1 MFLGVKSIRA
11 CLIFCFLLCSTLTS
25 FAEESRPLKVALNLP
40 LSGGLA
46 VYGKSVEEGVRIA
59 LDEEA
64 GIKDLLELDFQD
76 NEGMAKNAV
85 TIANKQLNSSPDIYV
100 SGIKPQQMAIK
111 DILAKV
117 DVPHFEWIFD
127 VNVRPNGEKNNF
139 RTWVNFKDEPQIF
152 IEYAKELHAKKV
164 AIIYVSLPSTDEEYN
179 TLIVPGLKSLGADVY
194 VQPYQMDLT
203 DFAGMVLNV
212 RKYKPDLLIISGFAE
227 NLPPMIKR
235 LNEQNLV
242 KNKNII
248 STYDLIDAIPL
259 VRPEWMEGLRVA
271 APLFLTRKDEDLNI
285 KSFYE
290 RFKTKYGRDPIYT
303 HAYAYDM
310 AKILIEASKVKSKE
324 PTKHLSDIIQGLDL
338 EGITSRLKFNE
349 EGSLPLS
356 IERAVVRS
364 GKVVRDIKAQ

>member
-1 MFLGVKSIRA
+1 MLVGLKSMRTY
-11 CLIFCFLLCSTLTS
+11 LIFCFFLFSTLTS
-25 FAEESRPLKVALNLP
+25 FAEEGRPLKVALNLP

-59 LDEEA
+59 LDEDA
-64 GIKDLLELDFQD
+64 QSKSFLELDFQD

-85 TIANKQLNSSPDIYV
+85 TIANKQLLSTPDVYV
-100 SGIKPQQMAIK
+100 SGVKPQQMAIK
-111 DILAKV
+111 DILVKY
-117 DVPHFEWIFD
+117 DIPHFEWIFD

-152 IEYAKELHAKKV
+152 LEYAKEILPKKV

-179 TLIVPGLKSLGADVY
+179 TLIVPGLKKLGADVY

-242 KNKNII
+242 KGKNII
-248 STYDLIDAIPL
+248 ATYDLIDAIPL
-259 VRPEWMEGLRVA
+259 VRPEWMDGMRVA
-271 APLFLTRKDEDLNI
+271 APLFLTRKDEDLKI
-285 KSFYE
+285 KTFFE
-290 RFKTKYGRDPIYT
+290 KFKTKYGRDPIYT

-310 AKILIEASKVKSKE
+310 AKILLEVSKAKAKE
-324 PTKHLSDIIQGLDL
+324 PNRNLSQVIQGLDL

-356 IERAVVRS
+356 IERAVVRG
-364 GKVVRDIKAQ
+364 GKVVRDIKSQ